1 MGFAWLCYWS
11 SLFCSFVG
19 INNFNLEWSPIS
31 EELILLFICAVPIT
45 FAVPIVKYHL
55 FDIDYILNRS
65 IVYLIVFTIMTIIYI
80 SLLSLI
86 VSNVSSKST
95 GIFSVISAVAIA
107 IIFQPL
113 KNKVQLYVDK
123 KFFRMNYDCKRTLNS
138 LLSSI
143 QNFIR

>member
-1 MGFAWLCYWS
+1 
-11 SLFCSFVG
+11 
-19 INNFNLEWSPIS
+19 
-31 EELILLFICAVPIT
+31 
-45 FAVPIVKYHL
+45 
-55 FDIDYILNRS
+55 
-65 IVYLIVFTIMTIIYI
+65 MTIIYI

-95 GIFSVISAVAIA
+95 GIFSFISAVVIA

-123 KFFRMNYDCKRTLNS
+123 KFFRVNYDCKRALNS